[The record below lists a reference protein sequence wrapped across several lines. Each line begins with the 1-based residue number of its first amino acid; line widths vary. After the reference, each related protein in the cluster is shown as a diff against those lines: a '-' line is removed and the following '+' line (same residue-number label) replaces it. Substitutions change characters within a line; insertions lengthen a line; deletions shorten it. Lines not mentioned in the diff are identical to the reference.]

1 MTDRVTTSGRGAH
14 RSGAPWRNPYP
25 LIILALLVLAGLLTV
40 PAPLAN
46 DIRYE
51 IGTHAVSQFSVTE
64 TFSHRPLMHRLI
76 MELFFA
82 PSYALSNDRVGFEI
96 VMRVLAIALSALAAA
111 VLWSGMRR
119 RLPRLASPVAVASL
133 AGLLL
138 PSTGVAWEPDWLAV
152 VLTVAGVGLC
162 FWRRPVGPIL
172 GGVIFAVA
180 AVLKFVTLPIAMI
193 GLLAVLLLKE
203 RPWLGTWP
211 RTLREVPQALRQ
223 LDRSDLLQRPVIIAT
238 LAAIVTGIA
247 WLVLLVTVWPW
258 EIPWLLDASKMQPL
272 RPLGPKTALTFEL
285 LGNSMIMWPAI
296 ALVPAA
302 LVSATK
308 VEKGVVI
315 GSLVLAWIPMQL
327 QNQFFPY
334 HLAAFP
340 VIGSIALVLGLRRG
354 GRWLAAYALIG
365 GVGSVIAL
373 TMISPPV
380 RIAWVWA
387 FIAAWVVYAA
397 VGVLLQRRLVA
408 TRTGSANRRLS
419 ALATLLGV
427 LLLVPVSLPAAK
439 WSFTMDPSRYF
450 STNHSLD
457 VNKSLLSSGAAI
469 RGRIGPDTPVLYFGF
484 GDLVYAVGN
493 PTFCKYPTNVFVQ
506 RGQWE
511 KPVLP
516 TATYA
521 DNLKCLD
528 DPRNE
533 YLVWDHDYV
542 TDWRQPP
549 EVMEIVDRNFD
560 CREAFQYGLM
570 MVCPRR

>member
-1 MTDRVTTSGRGAH
+1 MSAPGRGAH
-14 RSGAPWRNPYP
+14 RTTMPWRNPYP
-25 LIILALLVLAGLLTV
+25 LIVLALLICVAVLTV

-51 IGTHAVSQFSVTE
+51 IGTHAVSQFGVAQ
-64 TFSHRPLMHRLI
+64 TFSHRPLMHRFI

-82 PSYALSNDRVGFEI
+82 PSYALSSDRIGFEI
-96 VMRVLAIALSALAAA
+96 VMRVLAIVFSGLAGAAL
-111 VLWSGMRR
+111 WYGMRR
-119 RLPRLASPVAVASL
+119 RLPRLASPISVAAV

-138 PSTGVAWEPDWLAV
+138 PSSGVAWEPDWVAV

-162 FWRRPVGPIL
+162 FLPRPIGPIA
-172 GGVIFAVA
+172 GGIVFAVA
-180 AVLKFVTLPIAMI
+180 AVLKFVTLPIALI
-193 GLLAVLLLKE
+193 GLLAVLLLEE

-211 RTLREVPQALRQ
+211 RTLREVPDALRR
-223 LDRSDLLQRPVIIAT
+223 LDRTDLLLRPVIIAT
-238 LAAIVTGIA
+238 LAAIVTGIV
-247 WLVLLVTVWPW
+247 WLILLVTVWPW
-258 EIPWLLDASKMQPL
+258 EITWLLDASKMQPV
-272 RPLGPKTALTFEL
+272 RPLGPKTALSFEL

-302 LVSATK
+302 LVGATRI
-308 VEKGVVI
+308 EKAVVI

-340 VIGSIALVLGLRRG
+340 VIGSVALVLGVRRG
-354 GRWLAAYALIG
+354 GRWLAAYALIAG
-365 GVGSVIAL
+365 LGSVVAL

-387 FIAAWVVYAA
+387 FIAAWVLYAA
-397 VGVLLQRRLVA
+397 GGVLLQRRLVRA
-408 TRTGSANRRLS
+408 RSAPANRRLS

-427 LLLVPVSLPAAK
+427 LLLIPVSLPAAK

-450 STNHSLD
+450 STNYSLD

-469 RGRIGPDTPVLYFGF
+469 SSRIGPDTPVLYFGF

-493 PTFCKYPTNVFVQ
+493 PTWCKFPTNVFVQ

-511 KPVLP
+511 KPILP

-528 DPRNE
+528 DPRNK
-533 YLVWDHDYV
+533 YLVWDSDYV
-542 TDWRQPP
+542 TEWRQPP
-549 EVMEIVDRNFD
+549 AVMAIVERNFD
-560 CREAFQYGLM
+560 CSEAFQYGLM
-570 MVCPRR
+570 TVCPRR